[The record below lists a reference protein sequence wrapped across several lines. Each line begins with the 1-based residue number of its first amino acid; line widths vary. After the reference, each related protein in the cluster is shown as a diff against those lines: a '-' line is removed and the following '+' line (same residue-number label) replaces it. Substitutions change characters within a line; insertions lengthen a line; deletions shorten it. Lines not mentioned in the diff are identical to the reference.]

1 MNELYVVFSVAD
13 TELALPA
20 GMVRQLESYQGA
32 TRIPGVPPHVAGIIQ
47 IRGQVI
53 PVIDLRR
60 LFGYPSVEPTLD
72 TRVVVTEYGE
82 RLVALVVDKGREV
95 LRIDP
100 SSVQTTPALVEQ
112 GSRGMFS
119 GLVQLGTRVVMLLD
133 LRKVVGEEDLNVESP
148 KQLEPGAH
156 DPARLAERTNP
167 SGDGGHERAGQER

>member
-20 GMVRQLESYQGA
+20 ALVRQLESYQGA
-32 TRIPGVPPHVAGIIQ
+32 TRIPGVPAHVAGIIQ

-60 LFGYPSVEPTLD
+60 LFGYPSVQHTLD
-72 TRVVVTEYGE
+72 TRVVVAEHGE
-82 RLVALVVDKGREV
+82 RLIALVVDKGREV
-95 LRIDP
+95 LRLDP
-100 SSVQTTPALVEQ
+100 GSVQATPALVEQ

-148 KQLEPGAH
+148 KQLEPGSH
-156 DPARLAERTNP
+156 DPVRLADRATP
-167 SGDGGHERAGQER
+167 SNDGRDRQPDQER